1 MVFLYIF
8 NYTTDIKVSL
18 YFLPSNFTFFFTV
31 KVTVPSAV
39 ANNVKSAPCETPS
52 AGQNLLPFCL
62 TIIFPATAF
71 CPPNSLTPSLLA
83 LLSLPLLVDH

>member
-1 MVFLYIF
+1 VIFLYI

-18 YFLPSNFTFFFTV
+18 YTLPSNLLFFFSE
-31 KVTVPSAV
+31 KVTIPSV
-39 ANNVKSAPCETPS
+39 TANNVKSFPCETPS

-62 TIIFPATAF
+62 TIIFPAIAF